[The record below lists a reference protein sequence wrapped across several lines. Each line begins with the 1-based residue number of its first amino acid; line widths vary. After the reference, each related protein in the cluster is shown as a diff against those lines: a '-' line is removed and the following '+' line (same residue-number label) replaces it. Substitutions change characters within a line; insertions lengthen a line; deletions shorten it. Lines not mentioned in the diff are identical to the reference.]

1 MKQMK
6 DLPKEDRPA
15 YGQRVN
21 EVRQAIEGAVAERQ
35 TLLAEAQLNQQLAEE
50 SIDVTLP
57 GRTVATGAQHPLTRT
72 VEEIED
78 LFLGLG
84 YEIVTSLKWNKITTT
99 SKHSTYRNHIQRA
112 ICRTVFTLLKK
123 YCYVLIRHPYKRVQ
137 WSNVMV
143 KAQ

>member
-1 MKQMK
+1 MVQNEAMIQIKNEAMTDIEQAQDEKKRYKMLRSNIQVKGQVTGLMKQMK

-78 LFLGLG
+78 LF
-84 YEIVTSLKWNKITTT
+84 
-99 SKHSTYRNHIQRA
+99 Q
-112 ICRTVFTLLKK
+112 
-123 YCYVLIRHPYKRVQ
+123 VQ
-137 WSNVMV
+137 VM
-143 KAQ
+143 KL